1 MWGKSAQ
8 RMASTAYQPFDSRQP
23 ERWDRPREEAER
35 LGSALPPLLVEAERL
50 TSGVWL
56 GVHGRRKAGMGETF
70 WQFRR
75 YRVEDASTSID
86 WRQSAKSQHL
96 FVREREWEA
105 AETVWFWRDA
115 SASMRYASL
124 KAVPEKWE
132 RATVLSLALASLLTR
147 GGERIGLLG
156 TGAPPSSGRIAL
168 RRMAHRLADP
178 APEESDLPPELHIK
192 RQCELVWISDFLQPL
207 DAIES
212 ALKGLAYSGA
222 HGYLV
227 QIIDPAEEDFPFTGR
242 ARFEA
247 RSVRDTTILGRA
259 ETVKANYRRRY
270 DAHSEAVGQFARR
283 LGWSFL
289 RHRTDHSPAT
299 ALIALYGAIGG
310 ARAQRGF

>member
-1 MWGKSAQ
+1 
-8 RMASTAYQPFDSRQP
+8 MASTAYQPFDSRQP

-35 LGSALPPLLVEAERL
+35 LGAALPPLLVEAERL

-75 YRVEDASTSID
+75 YRVEDPATSVD
-86 WRQSAKSQHL
+86 WRQSAKSQHVY
-96 FVREREWEA
+96 VREREWEA

-168 RRMAHRLADP
+168 RRMAHRLSHP
-178 APEESDLPPELHIK
+178 GPGEKHPPPPLP
-192 RQCELVWISDFLQPL
+192 LQPPRSMPPNPRSRAWPIAAPTVIWCRSSIL
-207 DAIES
+207 PKRIFPSRAAPGSRLVRS
-212 ALKGLAYSGA
+212 AT
-222 HGYLV
+222 
-227 QIIDPAEEDFPFTGR
+227 PR
-242 ARFEA
+242 
-247 RSVRDTTILGRA
+247 
-259 ETVKANYRRRY
+259 
-270 DAHSEAVGQFARR
+270 
-283 LGWSFL
+283 
-289 RHRTDHSPAT
+289 
-299 ALIALYGAIGG
+299 
-310 ARAQRGF
+310 

>member
-1 MWGKSAQ
+1 
-8 RMASTAYQPFDSRQP
+8 MASTAIPSLETRQP
-23 ERWDRPREEAER
+23 EHWDRPREEAEQ
-35 LGSALPPLLVEAERL
+35 LASALPPLLVEAERL
-50 TSGVWL
+50 TSGIWL
-56 GVHGRRKAGMGETF
+56 GVHGRRKAGIGETF

-75 YRVEDASTSID
+75 YRVEDPSTAID
-86 WRQSAKSQHL
+86 WRQSAKSRHV

-147 GGERIGLLG
+147 AGERIGLLG

-168 RRMAHRLADP
+168 RRMAHRLSQP
-178 APEESDLPPELHIK
+178 REEEPDLPPDLHMK
-192 RQCELVWISDFLQPL
+192 RQCEMVWISDFLQPL
-207 DAIES
+207 DSIEA
-212 ALKGLAYSGA
+212 ALKRLAYSGA

-247 RSVRDTTILGRA
+247 RTIRDTAVLGRA
-259 ETVKANYRRRY
+259 ETVKASYRRRY
-270 DAHSEAVGQFARR
+270 DAHSDAVGQFARR
-283 LGWSFL
+283 VGWSFL

>member
-1 MWGKSAQ
+1 M
-8 RMASTAYQPFDSRQP
+8 
-23 ERWDRPREEAER
+23 
-35 LGSALPPLLVEAERL
+35 
-50 TSGVWL
+50 
-56 GVHGRRKAGMGETF
+56 HGRRKAGIGETF

-75 YRVEDASTSID
+75 YRHEDSSSTID
-86 WRQSAKSQHL
+86 WRQSAKSQHV

-132 RATVLSLALASLLTR
+132 RATVLALALASLLTR

-156 TGAPPSSGRIAL
+156 SGAPPSTGRIAL
-168 RRMAHRLADP
+168 RRMAHRLSDP
-178 APEESDLPPELHIK
+178 APEESDLPPDLHIK

-207 DAIES
+207 DSIES
-212 ALKGLAYSGA
+212 AMKRLAYSGA

-227 QIIDPAEEDFPFTGR
+227 QMIDPAEEDFPFTGR

-247 RSVRDTTILGRA
+247 RTIRDTHILGRA
-259 ETVKANYRRRY
+259 ETVKENYRRRY
-270 DAHSEAVGQFARR
+270 DAHSEAVAQFASR

-289 RHRTDHSPAT
+289 RHRTDRGPAT
-299 ALIALYGAIGG
+299 ALIALYGALGG

>member
-1 MWGKSAQ
+1 
-8 RMASTAYQPFDSRQP
+8 MASTGNLSVDRRQS
-23 ERWDRPREEAER
+23 EHWDRPREEAEQ
-35 LGSALPPLLVEAERL
+35 LASALPPLLVEAERL
-50 TSGVWL
+50 TAGIWL
-56 GVHGRRKAGMGETF
+56 GVHGRRKAGIGETF

-75 YRVEDASTSID
+75 YRVEDPSTSID
-86 WRQSAKSQHL
+86 WRQSAKSQHV

-147 GGERIGLLG
+147 AGERIGLLG
-156 TGAPPSSGRIAL
+156 TGAPPSSGRLAL
-168 RRMAHRLADP
+168 RRMAHRLAQPRD
-178 APEESDLPPELHIK
+178 EEPDLPPDLHVK

-207 DAIES
+207 DSIES
-212 ALKGLAYSGA
+212 ALKRLAYSGA

-247 RSVRDTTILGRA
+247 RTVRDTAVLGRA
-259 ETVKANYRRRY
+259 ETVKANYRKRY

-283 LGWSFL
+283 VGWSFL

-310 ARAQRGF
+310 ARAERGF

>member
-1 MWGKSAQ
+1 
-8 RMASTAYQPFDSRQP
+8 MASTGNLSVDRRQS
-23 ERWDRPREEAER
+23 EHWDRPREEAEQ
-35 LGSALPPLLVEAERL
+35 LASALPPLLVEAERL
-50 TSGVWL
+50 TAGIWL
-56 GVHGRRKAGMGETF
+56 GVHGRRKAGIGETF

-75 YRVEDASTSID
+75 YRVEDPSTSID
-86 WRQSAKSQHL
+86 WRQSAKSQHV

-147 GGERIGLLG
+147 AGERIGLLG
-156 TGAPPSSGRIAL
+156 TGAPPSSGRLAL
-168 RRMAHRLADP
+168 RRMAHRLAQP
-178 APEESDLPPELHIK
+178 REEEPDLPPDLHVK

-207 DAIES
+207 DSIES
-212 ALKGLAYSGA
+212 ALKRLAYSGA

-247 RSVRDTTILGRA
+247 RTVRDTAVLGRA
-259 ETVKANYRRRY
+259 ETVKANYRKRY

-283 LGWSFL
+283 VGWSFL

-310 ARAQRGF
+310 ARAERGF

>member
-1 MWGKSAQ
+1 
-8 RMASTAYQPFDSRQP
+8 MASIANLSLEPRQS
-23 ERWDRPREEAER
+23 EHWDRPREEAEQ
-35 LGSALPPLLVEAERL
+35 LASALPPLLVEAERL
-50 TSGVWL
+50 TSGIWL
-56 GVHGRRKAGMGETF
+56 GVHGRRKAGIGETF

-75 YRVEDASTSID
+75 YRVEDPSTSID
-86 WRQSAKSQHL
+86 WRQSAKSQHV

-115 SASMRYASL
+115 SVSMRYASL

-147 GGERIGLLG
+147 AGERIGLLG
-156 TGAPPSSGRIAL
+156 TGAPPASGRIAL
-168 RRMAHRLADP
+168 RRMAHRLAQP
-178 APEESDLPPELHIK
+178 REEEPDLPPDLHMK

-207 DAIES
+207 PSIEA
-212 ALKGLAYSGA
+212 ALKRLAYSGA

-247 RSVRDTTILGRA
+247 RTIRDTAVLGRA
-259 ETVKANYRRRY
+259 ETVKANYRKRY

-283 LGWSFL
+283 VGWSFL

>member
-1 MWGKSAQ
+1 
-8 RMASTAYQPFDSRQP
+8 MASTANPSADRNKA
-23 ERWDRPREEAER
+23 EHWDRPREEAEQ
-35 LGSALPPLLVEAERL
+35 LASALPPLLVEAERL
-50 TSGVWL
+50 TSGIWL
-56 GVHGRRKAGMGETF
+56 GVHGRRKAGIGETF

-75 YRVEDASTSID
+75 YRVEDPSTSID
-86 WRQSAKSQHL
+86 WRQTAKSQHV

-132 RATVLSLALASLLTR
+132 RATVLSLALASLLNR
-147 GGERIGLLG
+147 AGERIGLLG
-156 TGAPPSSGRIAL
+156 TGAPPSSGRLAL
-168 RRMAHRLADP
+168 RRMAHRLSQP
-178 APEESDLPPELHIK
+178 REEEPDLPPDLHVK

-207 DAIES
+207 DSIES
-212 ALKGLAYSGA
+212 ALKRLAYSGA

-227 QIIDPAEEDFPFTGR
+227 QIIDPAEADFPFTGR

-247 RSVRDTTILGRA
+247 RSIRDTAVLGRA
-259 ETVKANYRRRY
+259 ETVRANYRKRY

-283 LGWSFL
+283 VGWSFL

>member
-1 MWGKSAQ
+1 
-8 RMASTAYQPFDSRQP
+8 MASPAFQPFNSRQQ
-23 ERWDRPREEAER
+23 EHWDRPRDQAEQ
-35 LGSALPPLLVEAERL
+35 LASALPPLLVEAERL
-50 TSGVWL
+50 SAGIWL
-56 GVHGRRKAGMGETF
+56 GVHGRRKAGIGETF

-75 YRVEDASTSID
+75 YRHEDSSTSID
-86 WRQSAKSQHL
+86 WRQSAKSQHV

-124 KAVPEKWE
+124 KAVPEKWQ
-132 RATVLSLALASLLTR
+132 RATVLSLALSSLLVR
-147 GGERIGLLG
+147 GGERIGMLG
-156 TGAPPSSGRIAL
+156 SGAPPSTGRVAL
-168 RRMAHRLADP
+168 RRMALRMSDP
-178 APEESDLPPELHIK
+178 EPEESDLPPDLHIK
-192 RQCELVWISDFLQPL
+192 RHCQLLWVSDFLQPL

-212 ALKGLAYSGA
+212 AMKRLAYSGA

-247 RSVRDTTILGRA
+247 HSIRDTQILGRA
-259 ETVKANYRRRY
+259 ETVRANYRRRY

-299 ALIALYGAIGG
+299 ALIALFSAIGG
-310 ARAQRGF
+310 VRAQRGF

>member
-1 MWGKSAQ
+1 
-8 RMASTAYQPFDSRQP
+8 MADTGNLSNDSRRM
-23 ERWDRPREEAER
+23 ELWDRPREEAER
-35 LGSALPPLLVEAERL
+35 LGAALPPLLVEAERL
-50 TSGVWL
+50 TSGIWL
-56 GVHGRRKAGMGETF
+56 GVHGRRKAGIGETF

-75 YRVEDASTSID
+75 YRVEDPSTSID
-86 WRQSAKSQHL
+86 WRQSAKSQHV

-124 KAVPEKWE
+124 KSVPEKWE
-132 RATVLSLALASLLTR
+132 RATVLALALASLLNR
-147 GGERIGLLG
+147 AGERIGLLG
-156 TGAPPSSGRIAL
+156 TGAPPSTGRLAL
-168 RRMAHRLADP
+168 RRMAHTLARPRD
-178 APEESDLPPELHIK
+178 EEADLPPDLHIK
-192 RQCELVWISDFLQPL
+192 RQCEVVWISDFLQPL
-207 DAIES
+207 DAIEA
-212 ALKGLAYSGA
+212 ALKRLAYSGA
-222 HGYLV
+222 HGYML
-227 QIIDPAEEDFPFTGR
+227 QIIDPAEEDFPFSGR

-247 RSVRDTTILGRA
+247 RSVRDTAILGRA

-283 LGWSFL
+283 VGWSFL

>member
-1 MWGKSAQ
+1 
-8 RMASTAYQPFDSRQP
+8 MASTANLSVDTRQT
-23 ERWDRPREEAER
+23 EHWDRPREEAEQ
-35 LGSALPPLLVEAERL
+35 LASALPPLLVEAERL
-50 TSGVWL
+50 TSGIWL
-56 GVHGRRKAGMGETF
+56 GVHGRRKAGIGETF

-75 YRVEDASTSID
+75 YRVEDPSTSID
-86 WRQSAKSQHL
+86 WRQSAKSQHV

-124 KAVPEKWE
+124 KSVPEKWE
-132 RATVLSLALASLLTR
+132 RATVLSLALASLLNR
-147 GGERIGLLG
+147 AGERIGLLG
-156 TGAPPSSGRIAL
+156 TGAPPSSGRLAL
-168 RRMAHRLADP
+168 RRMAHRLSQP
-178 APEESDLPPELHIK
+178 REEEPDLPPDLHMK
-192 RQCELVWISDFLQPL
+192 RQCEMVWISDFLQPL
-207 DAIES
+207 DSIES
-212 ALKGLAYSGA
+212 ALKRLAYSGA

-247 RSVRDTTILGRA
+247 RTIRDTAVLGRA
-259 ETVKANYRRRY
+259 ETVKANYRKRY

-283 LGWSFL
+283 VGWSFL

>member
-1 MWGKSAQ
+1 
-8 RMASTAYQPFDSRQP
+8 
-23 ERWDRPREEAER
+23 
-35 LGSALPPLLVEAERL
+35 
-50 TSGVWL
+50 
-56 GVHGRRKAGMGETF
+56 MGETF

-75 YRVEDASTSID
+75 YRHEDPSTAID
-86 WRQSAKSQHL
+86 WRQSAKTQHVY
-96 FVREREWEA
+96 VREREWEA

-124 KAVPEKWE
+124 KVVPEKWE
-132 RATVLSLALASLLTR
+132 RATVLSLALASLLVR

-168 RRMAHRLADP
+168 RRMAHRLANP
-178 APEESDLPPELHIK
+178 AEEESDLPPELHVK
-192 RQCELVWISDFLQPL
+192 RQCECVWISDFLQPL

-212 ALKGLAYSGA
+212 AMKGLAYSGA

-242 ARFEA
+242 ARFDA
-247 RSVRDTTILGRA
+247 RTVRDTQILGRA
-259 ETVKANYRRRY
+259 ETVKASYRRRY

-299 ALIALYGAIGG
+299 ALIALYGALGG

>member
-1 MWGKSAQ
+1 
-8 RMASTAYQPFDSRQP
+8 MASSVNLSVDRRQT
-23 ERWDRPREEAER
+23 EHWDKPREEAEQ
-35 LGSALPPLLVEAERL
+35 LASALPPLLVEAERL
-50 TSGVWL
+50 TSGIWL
-56 GVHGRRKAGMGETF
+56 GVHGRRKAGIGETF

-75 YRVEDASTSID
+75 YRVEDPSTSID
-86 WRQSAKSQHL
+86 WRQSAKSQHV

-124 KAVPEKWE
+124 KSVPEKWE

-147 GGERIGLLG
+147 AGERIGLLG
-156 TGAPPSSGRIAL
+156 IGAPPSSGRLAL
-168 RRMAHRLADP
+168 RRMAHRLAQPRD
-178 APEESDLPPELHIK
+178 EEPDLPPDLHMK

-207 DAIES
+207 DSIES
-212 ALKGLAYSGA
+212 ALKRLAYSGA

-247 RSVRDTTILGRA
+247 RTVRDTAVLGRA
-259 ETVKANYRRRY
+259 ETVKANYRKRY

-283 LGWSFL
+283 VGWSFL

>member
-1 MWGKSAQ
+1 
-8 RMASTAYQPFDSRQP
+8 MASSVNLSVDRRQT
-23 ERWDRPREEAER
+23 EHWDKPREEAEQ
-35 LGSALPPLLVEAERL
+35 LASALPPLLVEAERL
-50 TSGVWL
+50 TSGIWL
-56 GVHGRRKAGMGETF
+56 GVHGRRKAGIGETF

-75 YRVEDASTSID
+75 YRVEDPSTSID
-86 WRQSAKSQHL
+86 WRQSAKSQHV

-124 KAVPEKWE
+124 KSVPEKWE

-147 GGERIGLLG
+147 AGERIGLLG
-156 TGAPPSSGRIAL
+156 IGAPPSSGRLAL
-168 RRMAHRLADP
+168 RRMAHRLAQPRD
-178 APEESDLPPELHIK
+178 EEPDLPPDLHMK

-207 DAIES
+207 DSIES
-212 ALKGLAYSGA
+212 ALKRLAYSGA

-247 RSVRDTTILGRA
+247 RTVRDTAVLGRA
-259 ETVKANYRRRY
+259 ETVKANYRKRY

-283 LGWSFL
+283 VGWSFL

-299 ALIALYGAIGG
+299 ALMP
-310 ARAQRGF
+310 RC

>member
-1 MWGKSAQ
+1 
-8 RMASTAYQPFDSRQP
+8 MASTANLSVDRNKI
-23 ERWDRPREEAER
+23 EHWDKPREEAEQ
-35 LGSALPPLLVEAERL
+35 LASALPPLLVEAERL
-50 TSGVWL
+50 TSGIWL
-56 GVHGRRKAGMGETF
+56 GVHGRRKAGIGETF

-75 YRVEDASTSID
+75 YRVEDPSTSID
-86 WRQSAKSQHL
+86 WRQSAKSQHV

-132 RATVLSLALASLLTR
+132 RATVLSLALGSLLNR
-147 GGERIGLLG
+147 AGERIGLLG
-156 TGAPPSSGRIAL
+156 TGAPPSSGRLAL
-168 RRMAHRLADP
+168 RRMAHRLSQP
-178 APEESDLPPELHIK
+178 REEEPDLPPDLHVK

-207 DAIES
+207 DSIES
-212 ALKGLAYSGA
+212 ALKRLAYSGA

-247 RSVRDTTILGRA
+247 RTVRDTAVLGRA
-259 ETVKANYRRRY
+259 ETVKANYRKRY
-270 DAHSEAVGQFARR
+270 AAHSEAVGQFARR
-283 LGWSFL
+283 VGWSFL

>member
-1 MWGKSAQ
+1 
-8 RMASTAYQPFDSRQP
+8 MASTTSQLFDTRKP
-23 ERWDRPREEAER
+23 EQWDRPREEAES
-35 LGSALPPLLVEAERL
+35 LASALPPLLVEAERL
-50 TSGVWL
+50 TSGIWL
-56 GVHGRRKAGMGETF
+56 GVHGRRKAGIGETF

-75 YRVEDASTSID
+75 YRHEDPSTAID
-86 WRQSAKSQHL
+86 WRQSAKTQHVY
-96 FVREREWEA
+96 VREREWEA

-124 KAVPEKWE
+124 KTVPEKWE
-132 RATVLSLALASLLTR
+132 RATVLSLALASLLVR

-156 TGAPPSSGRIAL
+156 SGAPPSSGRIAL
-168 RRMAHRLADP
+168 RRMAHRLANP
-178 APEESDLPPELHIK
+178 AEEESDLPPELHQK
-192 RQCELVWISDFLQPL
+192 RQCECVWVSDFLQPL

-212 ALKGLAYSGA
+212 AMKGLAYSGA

-247 RSVRDTTILGRA
+247 RSVRDTQILGRA
-259 ETVKANYRRRY
+259 ETVKASYRRRY
-270 DAHSEAVGQFARR
+270 DAHSESVGQLARR

-310 ARAQRGF
+310 TRAQRGF

>member
-1 MWGKSAQ
+1 
-8 RMASTAYQPFDSRQP
+8 MASTANPSADRNKA
-23 ERWDRPREEAER
+23 EHWDRPREEAEQ
-35 LGSALPPLLVEAERL
+35 LASALPPLLVEAERL
-50 TSGVWL
+50 TSGIWL
-56 GVHGRRKAGMGETF
+56 GVHGRRKAGIGETF

-75 YRVEDASTSID
+75 YRVEDPSTSID
-86 WRQSAKSQHL
+86 WRQTAKSQHV

-132 RATVLSLALASLLTR
+132 RATVLSLALASLLNR
-147 GGERIGLLG
+147 AGERIGLLG
-156 TGAPPSSGRIAL
+156 TGAPPSSGRLAL
-168 RRMAHRLADP
+168 RRMAHRLSQP
-178 APEESDLPPELHIK
+178 REEEPDLPPDLHVK

-207 DAIES
+207 DSIES
-212 ALKGLAYSGA
+212 ALKRLAYSGA

-247 RSVRDTTILGRA
+247 RSIRDTAVLGRA
-259 ETVKANYRRRY
+259 ETVRANYRKRY

-283 LGWSFL
+283 VGWSFL

>member
-1 MWGKSAQ
+1 
-8 RMASTAYQPFDSRQP
+8 MANTASLSFDTRQM
-23 ERWDRPREEAER
+23 EHWDRPREEAEK
-35 LGSALPPLLVEAERL
+35 LASALPPLLVEAERL
-50 TSGVWL
+50 TAGIWL
-56 GVHGRRKAGMGETF
+56 GVHGRRKAGIGETF

-75 YRVEDASTSID
+75 YRVEDQSTSID
-86 WRQSAKSQHL
+86 WRQSAKSQHV

-124 KAVPEKWE
+124 KSVPEKWE

-147 GGERIGLLG
+147 AGERIGLLG
-156 TGAPPSSGRIAL
+156 ASATPSSGRIAL
-168 RRMAHRLADP
+168 RRMAHRMAQPD
-178 APEESDLPPELHIK
+178 EEEPDLPPDLHVK

-207 DAIES
+207 DSIEA
-212 ALKGLAYSGA
+212 ALKRLAYSGA

-247 RSVRDTTILGRA
+247 RTTRDTHILGRA
-259 ETVKANYRRRY
+259 ETVKASYRKRY

-283 LGWSFL
+283 VGWSFL

-299 ALIALYGAIGG
+299 ALISLYGAIGG